1 MIWLQTERKDF
12 SRDAVND
19 SGRKAN
25 SRVKVFNGNY
35 FLQTNIFHV
44 LKAKLLAYTS
54 TSKKRKKGGYKN
66 ERCDFGGTRK
76 SKREFQ

>member
-12 SRDAVND
+12 SRDAVNN
-19 SGRKAN
+19 SGRKAD
-25 SRVKVFNGNY
+25 SKIFNGNY
-35 FLQTNIFHV
+35 FLQTNIFHA

-66 ERCDFGGTRK
+66 ERCDFGGARE